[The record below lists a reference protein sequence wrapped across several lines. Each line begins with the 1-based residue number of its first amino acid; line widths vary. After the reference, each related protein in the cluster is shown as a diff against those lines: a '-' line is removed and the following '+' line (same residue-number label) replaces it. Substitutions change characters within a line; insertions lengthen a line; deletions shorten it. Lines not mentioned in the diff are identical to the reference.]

1 MEDLMSGDDRIRIWG
16 VTVGRWQAIGALAGI
31 AAVVVALI
39 PPLGSEGGTAPS
51 PTTPAPPS
59 RSASAPVPTG
69 SGHVTQASISKV
81 AYLAQAER
89 MCLESRQ
96 GVATPP
102 DRTGNP
108 QAFGRW
114 LRDIA
119 ASNGNLFDKLI
130 GITRP
135 AADEEKLDGVYA
147 QRQHANDLYLRSADA
162 YGNSEPATGEQFLD
176 AAMRTE
182 ADFRER
188 ARAYGFDIC
197 VGSDTPGR

>member
-1 MEDLMSGDDRIRIWG
+1 MSGEDRIRIWG
-16 VTVGRWQAIGALAGI
+16 VTVGSWQAIGALAGI
-31 AAVVVALI
+31 AGAVFALI
-39 PPLGSEGGTAPS
+39 PLLGSGGGATPG
-51 PTTPAPPS
+51 PTTSAPPS
-59 RSASAPVPTG
+59 RSTSAPVPTG
-69 SGHVTQASISKV
+69 SGHATQASISKA

-96 GVATPP
+96 GVTAPP
-102 DRTGNP
+102 DRTSNP

-119 ASNGNLFDKLI
+119 VSNKNLFDKLI

-135 AADEEKLDGVYA
+135 AADEEMLDGVYA
-147 QRQHANDLYLRSADA
+147 HRQHANDLYLRAADA
-162 YGNSEPATGEQFLD
+162 YGNSEPATGAQFLD